1 MASPAEH
8 PLHPALN
15 AVDRAIDRA
24 IDSHGIPD
32 AVTRLLT
39 SAELK
44 RREAI
49 LATGRDDHKSAAK
62 HHRSAA
68 RDYAEALALLE
79 GAALRP
85 AAG

>member
-1 MASPAEH
+1 MASPAEL

-39 SAELK
+39 SAELQ
-44 RREAI
+44 RRSAI

-62 HHRSAA
+62 HHRAAA
-68 RDYAEALALLE
+68 RDYAESLALLE
-79 GAALRP
+79 GAATRP
-85 AAG
+85 AVG